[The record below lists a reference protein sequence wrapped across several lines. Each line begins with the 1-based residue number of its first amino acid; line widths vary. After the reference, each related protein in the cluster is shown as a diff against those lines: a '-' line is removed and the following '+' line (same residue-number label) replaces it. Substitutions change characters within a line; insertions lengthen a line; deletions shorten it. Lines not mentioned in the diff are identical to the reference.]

1 MDRVARPHTAG
12 WARPVVIEIAT
23 ERAPDPAYDESPVFL
38 DAPDGA
44 VFGIVTSPRAPR
56 GRTAVIVLASGG
68 TPLTTNRNRVSVR
81 MCRGLA
87 SLGYTAFRM
96 DYHGTGESSGT
107 VDALHLGRP
116 FVGDVLAAVAHL
128 RELGMDRFVLLG
140 SCFGARTALA
150 AGSQIEGVETVIALA
165 TPLRDFAM
173 GERHSQN
180 AAMRRS
186 LPRYIVE
193 SLRPRTIKGYFDRR
207 TRAVYRRHARAK
219 LHQVGARVARALPWS
234 THPAATTKTIG
245 PRFEASVRDLVDRDV
260 PILFVYGEDE
270 DYYGEFRDASGGD
283 LAEDLARAGSLIEVV
298 TVPGRVHGLTT
309 VAVQDA
315 VVDLLLDWARARRT
329 AVDPV
334 ETSSAGD
341 A

>member
-1 MDRVARPHTAG
+1 VLEVAREL
-12 WARPVVIEIAT
+12 V
-23 ERAPDPAYDESPVFL
+23 PDDAYDESPVFL

-44 VFGIVTSPRAPR
+44 VFGIVTFPRIPR
-56 GRTAVIVLASGG
+56 DRTAVIVLASGG

-107 VDALHLGRP
+107 VDSLHLGRP
-116 FVGDVLAAVAHL
+116 FVGDALAAVAYL
-128 RELGMDRFVLLG
+128 KGLGMERFILLG
-140 SCFGARTALA
+140 SCFGSRTALA
-150 AGSQIEGVETVIALA
+150 AGSSVEEVETVIALA

-180 AAMRRS
+180 AAMTRS
-186 LPRYIVE
+186 LGRYVLE

-219 LHQVGARVARALPWS
+219 LRLVRDRVARVVPWS
-234 THPAATTKTIG
+234 TRAAVATG
-245 PRFEASVRDLVDRDV
+245 AVSPRFEGAVADLVDRNV
-260 PILFVYGEDE
+260 PIIFVYGEDE
-270 DYYGEFRDASGGD
+270 DYYEEFRNASDGD
-283 LAEDLARAGSLIEVV
+283 LAELRARAGSLIQVV

-315 VVDLLLDWARARRT
+315 VVDLILEWARERRDE
-329 AVDPV
+329 ADPV
-334 ETSSAGD
+334 EMSTAGD
-341 A
+341 EPR